1 MAAMTCNDAVSFEPR
16 DDVPALA
23 DGEIHVWSL
32 RIEHAADARAVG
44 IGARAELERLLCAY
58 AGLTAPPLIE
68 RGEHGK
74 PFAPALADLDFNLSH
89 AGTDVLLAF
98 ARAQPLG
105 VDLERV
111 DRRLAVG
118 PLARRFFAAE
128 EAAALARVPATVQ
141 QSAFMQLWT
150 QKEAVLK
157 ALGQGLAFGLHRL
170 AFAVGDGGEIGGLQV
185 IAEAAGRTEEW
196 HLRRLSPGEGLA
208 AALAWRGADRTLRL
222 FACAP

>member
-1 MAAMTCNDAVSFEPR
+1 MTCDDPVSFEPR

-32 RIEHAADARAVG
+32 CIEHAADARAVG
-44 IGARAELERLLCAY
+44 IGARAELDRLLSAY
-58 AGLTAPPLIE
+58 AGLAAPPLIE

-74 PFAPALADLDFNLSH
+74 PFAPALGDLEFNLSH

-98 ARAQPLG
+98 ARGQSLG

-111 DRRLAVG
+111 DRRLATG
-118 PLARRFFAAE
+118 PLARRFFAAD
-128 EAAALARVPATVQ
+128 EAAALARVPAHLQ
-141 QSAFMQLWT
+141 QMSFMELWT
-150 QKEAVLK
+150 RKEAVLK

-170 AFAVGDGGEIGGLQV
+170 AFEVGDDGEIGGLRT
-185 IAEAAGRTEEW
+185 IAEAAGPADEW

-208 AALAWRGADRTLRL
+208 GALAWRGADRALRL
-222 FACAP
+222 FASAP

>member
-1 MAAMTCNDAVSFEPR
+1 MAAMTRNDAPSFEQR

-32 RIEHAADARAVG
+32 RIEHAPDARTVG

-58 AGLTAPPLIE
+58 ADLTTPPLIE

-74 PFAPALADLDFNLSH
+74 PFAPALGDLEFNLSH
-89 AGTDVLLAF
+89 AGSDVLLAF

-111 DRRLAVG
+111 DRRLASG

-128 EAAALARVPATVQ
+128 EAAALARVPAHLQ
-141 QSAFMQLWT
+141 QMSFMQLWT
-150 QKEAVLK
+150 RKEAVLK

-170 AFAVGDGGEIGGLQV
+170 SFAVADDGEIGGLQT
-185 IAEAAGRTEEW
+185 IAETAGRAEQW
-196 HLRRLSPGEGLA
+196 HLRRLSPGDGLA

-222 FACAP
+222 FAHVP